1 MTGIHGGERVPK
13 DDIRIEA
20 NGCIDELNTVIGIVR
35 SLLPV
40 KDVWQELL
48 HDIQRELMVV
58 MSMLQPLPA
67 YGMQIRRGRVV
78 AIPTNFMLWK

>member
-40 KDVWQELL
+40 DDVWQELL

-58 MSMLQPLPA
+58 MSHVATPSALRDADPAVSYTHLTLPT
-67 YGMQIRRGRVV
+67 ILLV
-78 AIPTNFMLWK
+78 